1 MSVRKSHIVLLVMA
15 MMLIGIPVSVFA
27 QDEDSSP
34 NELHLFRGGYMDLD
48 FSFGMNTVGSSL
60 GSGGM
65 GGLVTSRVRNGALN
79 VNLNP
84 ALLGYTRQW
93 QISYDS
99 RIGVGSSMTSGINSF
114 IVGEVNDQLESA
126 INDEFAKEDSWQKF
140 PDTYIQS
147 TEVRDLDVG
156 FNSEVSSIAFA
167 APLGPKLTIAGAY
180 TYPASIKFD
189 LGVTGL
195 SAKLAQEQ
203 GTEEVAIRFD
213 VLMNVSLLTK
223 MTFKMNTM
231 SAGFGYSL
239 IDTENQKLAL
249 GGTFTRYH
257 IDNTRKLEAD
267 LSGMVVVGGA
277 DERYFNNPNDP
288 NLNTDAG
295 ESNAFFMNA
304 YGVFEASAYGF
315 KAGVNYQPL
324 KWLNLSLVYDNAPT
338 FDLKGTD
345 KTASTYLPVF
355 LVGSGKDILE
365 GNIEV
370 SLDSLQAN
378 KPNLTT
384 ERDISSIV
392 EDGQLTLPSSAK
404 LGVDV
409 IMGRHTMVLNYS
421 KYFSSF
427 SLDYGGNTLGKDVQH
442 GIGFGFDFRMKDQF
456 NSWWQFLEIPIRVLY
471 LDIDGV
477 IMQSL
482 GRFTKF
488 SDSHYRFGANVLLGE
503 GIVSADTENLKSTL
517 DLPLPQTFSMGR
529 QYSIFNNLDVG
540 VTVLAVP
547 DLLLKYSVAIRF

>member
-1 MSVRKSHIVLLVMA
+1 MA
-15 MMLIGIPVSVFA
+15 IMVVPAELYA
-27 QDEDSSP
+27 QDEDASP
-34 NELHLFRGGYMDLD
+34 NELHLFRGGYMDLN
-48 FSFGMNTVGSSL
+48 FSFGMNAVGSSL

-65 GGLVTSRVRNGALN
+65 GGLVTSRVGNGALN
-79 VNLNP
+79 VHLNP
-84 ALLGYTRQW
+84 ALLGYTREW

-99 RIGVGSSMTSGINSF
+99 RVGLGTSMTSGINSF
-114 IVGEVNDQLESA
+114 IRDEMNSQLETA
-126 INDEFAKEDSWQKF
+126 INDEFSNEDSWQQF
-140 PDTYIQS
+140 PETYIQA
-147 TEVRDLDVG
+147 TEVRDFDVG
-156 FNSEVSSIAFA
+156 LDNEVSSIAFA
-167 APLGPKLTIAGAY
+167 APIGRRLTVAGAY
-180 TYPASIKFD
+180 TYPASINFD

-195 SAKLAQEQ
+195 TAKLAQEQ

-213 VLMNVSLLTK
+213 VLMNVSFLTK

-231 SAGFGYSL
+231 SAGFGYRF
-239 IDTENQKLAL
+239 IDRENQKLAL

-277 DERYFNNPNDP
+277 DERYFNNPDDP
-288 NLNTDAG
+288 NLNTEAG

-304 YGVFEASAYGF
+304 YGQFKSDAYGF
-315 KAGVNYQPL
+315 KVGLNYQPL
-324 KWLNLSLVYDNAPT
+324 KWLNLSLVYDNAPQ

-345 KTASTYLPVF
+345 KTASTYLPIF
-355 LVGSGKDILE
+355 LVGTGKEILE
-365 GNIEV
+365 GNIQV

-392 EDGQLTLPSSAK
+392 DDGQLTLPSSVK
-404 LGVDV
+404 LGVDLM
-409 IMGRHTMVLNYS
+409 MGRHTMVLNYTN
-421 KYFSSF
+421 YFTSF

-442 GIGFGFDFRMKDQF
+442 GIGLGFDFRMKDRF
-456 NSWWQFLEIPIRVLY
+456 NSWWQFLEIPIRILY

-477 IMQSL
+477 IFQSM

-488 SDSHYRFGANVLLGE
+488 KDSHYRFGTNIILGD
-503 GIVSADTENLKSTL
+503 GIVTTGNESLKSTL

-547 DLLLKYSVAIRF
+547 DLVLKYSVAIRF